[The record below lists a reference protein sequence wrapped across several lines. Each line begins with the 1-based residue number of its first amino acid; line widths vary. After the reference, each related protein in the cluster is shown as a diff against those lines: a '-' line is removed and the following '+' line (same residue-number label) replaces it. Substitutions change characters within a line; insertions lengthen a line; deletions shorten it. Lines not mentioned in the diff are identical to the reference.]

1 MALSID
7 KIADKY
13 EALKQKYAPRDE
25 RMQNVLAVRSGNMA
39 SIGIDFFPEGMN
51 HPMVANFVDVAAR
64 DIAEVVAPLPA
75 INCSSNSMT
84 SEEAKKVAD
93 KRTQIANHY
102 VQFSDLE
109 TQNYIGADW
118 YLSYGTY
125 NVVVEPDFESN
136 MPRII
141 VDNPLNAYPE
151 FDRFG
156 RVVSYYK
163 RFKKTVRELCVDFPE
178 YKMEILAQY
187 DGGPVNWGAELELIK
202 YEDKDQITLF
212 LSQSKLVLATS
223 VNPMGKVMVKIG
235 RRPNLNPDDPRGQFD
250 DVIWVQLARARFA
263 FLAMEAAEKS
273 VQAPLAVPNDVQ
285 EFAFGP
291 DAVLRTQQPQNIRR
305 VGLELPTSAF
315 TEQAVLEQ
323 EMRMGSRYPEGRSGQ
338 IDASIITGQG
348 VQALLGGFDSQIK
361 SAQQILSRVL
371 EEVIALC
378 FEMDEKLFNVK
389 KTASGLYQG
398 APYKFEYKPGTAIK
412 GDYSVQVRYG
422 LMSGLD
428 PSRALIFSLQALG
441 AGLTSRD
448 YVMRELPW
456 PMNVSE
462 VQKAIDVEKMRDAL
476 SASFMSIASALPQM
490 VSQGQD
496 PTDLITKISDVIKA
510 RKAGVSIE
518 EAVAE
523 VFAPEPAP
531 EVAPAG
537 LPSPVEAQA
546 VPGAPGPMMAA
557 GVPMSP
563 EAMAGA
569 PAMQQGPNQPTPDVM
584 ALLQQLGG
592 QMQ

>member
-25 RMQNVLAVRSGNMA
+25 RMQNVLAVRNGNMA

-51 HPMVANFVDVAAR
+51 HPMIANFIDVAAR

-75 INCSSNSMT
+75 VNCSSNSMT
-84 SEEAKKVAD
+84 SESAKSVAD

-102 VQFSDLE
+102 IQFSDLE

-125 NVVVEPDFESN
+125 NVIVEPDFESN
-136 MPRII
+136 MPRIV

-151 FDRFG
+151 YDRFG
-156 RVVSYYK
+156 RIVSYYK

-178 YKMEILAQY
+178 YKMEILSQY

-212 LSQSKLVLATS
+212 LAHSKLVLASTP
-223 VNPMGKVMVKIG
+223 NPMGKVMVRVG

-348 VQALLGGFDSQIK
+348 VQALLGGFDTQIK

-398 APYKFEYKPGTAIK
+398 APYKFEYKPATAIK

-476 SASFMSIASALPQM
+476 AASFASIAQAIPQM
-490 VSQGQD
+490 VMQGGD
-496 PTDLITKISDVIKA
+496 PTDLVVKISDVIKA
-510 RKAGVSIE
+510 RKAGTSIE
-518 EAVAE
+518 DAVAE
-523 VFAPEPAP
+523 VFAPEEVPALQA
-531 EVAPAG
+531 APAG
-537 LPSPVEAQA
+537 LPSPVEAST
-546 VPGAPGPMMAA
+546 VPTAPGQMMAA
-557 GVPMSP
+557 GAPMSP
-563 EAMAGA
+563 EGMPTG
-569 PAMQQGPNQPTPDVM
+569 GQPTPDVM